1 MIRKILAYS
10 VHLLTASGL
19 VWGYLAIQAMATGEW
34 RKVLML
40 MVLTILID
48 GFDGTLA
55 RLVDVKKNAG
65 NIDGTLLD
73 NIVDYFNYV
82 IVAVFFIH
90 YAKLVPNALEIPI
103 SFMIILT
110 SLYQFSQVNAKSMG
124 GDEHF
129 FLGFPDYWNIA
140 VMYMFVMKVS
150 PAVNASLLIAFGI
163 LIFVPIKYL
172 YPSRDTRNKKLT
184 MSLTVLYA
192 LVGCWAVWS
201 YPKLP
206 VWVIYMSMVY
216 LSYYLYISL
225 IPRKEKIP
233 NGRI

>member
-19 VWGYLAIQAMATGEW
+19 VWGYLAIHAMAAGEW

-55 RLVDVKKNAG
+55 RLADVKNYAG
-65 NIDGTLLD
+65 IIDGALLD

-82 IVAVFFIH
+82 VVAVFFIH
-90 YAKLVPNALEIPI
+90 YAGLVPENFERAI

-110 SLYQFSQVNAKSMG
+110 SLYQFSQVNAKTMG
-124 GDEHF
+124 GEEHF

-140 VMYMFVMKVS
+140 VMYMFVMRID
-150 PAVNASLLIAFGI
+150 AVWNAALLIIFGI

-184 MSLTVLYA
+184 MTLTVAYA
-192 LVGCWAVWS
+192 VVGLWGVWA
-201 YPKLP
+201 YPTLP
-206 VWVIYMSMVY
+206 AFVIYFSVVY

-225 IPRKEKIP
+225 VPRKEKIP